1 MSNAEKGKQILM
13 FTVIWLILKE
23 VVNSVIGIV
32 QGGDF
37 GGFLPGIAVTV
48 AFAAALLYAPG
59 WIKFL
64 VAGVLILQTLRF
76 LVPNISDIIGWG
88 GLYLAEGIID
98 IIFAIVLCT
107 NAGVTAFYEEK
118 NK

>member
-1 MSNAEKGKQILM
+1 MSTAEKGKQILM

-23 VVNSVIGIV
+23 AVNSVIAVV
-32 QGGDF
+32 QGGNF
-37 GGFLPGIAVTV
+37 GDFLPGIAVTV

-76 LVPNISDIIGWG
+76 LVPNINDIIGWG
-88 GLYLAEGIID
+88 GFYLIEGIID
-98 IIFAIVLCT
+98 IIFAIILCT
-107 NAGVTAFYEEK
+107 NVGVTEFYKEK
-118 NK
+118 HN